1 MTTLFKRNTLKL
13 AALAVGLA
21 GATMVHA
28 AGNFYFPYDA
38 YEELSGTHATKITT
52 SEKAEPL
59 KIGFSKRSDG
69 YDAFEELSGTH
80 ADKSGNVM
88 GVAGKSGPA
97 GEEGS
102 PGQRRGNSVR
112 SDLHKIP
119 GDVADGCS
127 KYLRCSGD

>member
-13 AALAVGLA
+13 TALAVGLI

-28 AGNFYFPYDA
+28 AGNLYFPYDT
-38 YEELSGTHATKITT
+38 YEELSGTHARAAT

-59 KIGFSKRSDG
+59 KIGFGGQSVA

-80 ADKSGNVM
+80 ANKRGDVM

-97 GEEGS
+97 GEAGS
-102 PGQRRGNSVR
+102 AGRTRDTSVG
-112 SDLHKIP
+112 SDLYKIY
-119 GDVADGCS
+119 GDVAGGCS
-127 KYLRCSGD
+127 QYLRCSGD